1 MSGTSVRRPF
11 STSVRSLLFAAGAA
25 SVALIAP
32 GVMAQ
37 TQEAP
42 TAAMSFAERLDEA
55 ARLLDS
61 GKIVQARAMLMELTG
76 STALTDAEKT
86 RALALANNAN
96 RKFRALS
103 PVDASLQ
110 TAQYASTTG
119 ELSLAVAQANAVIES
134 KEATNGQVSIAREV
148 LAQVQA
154 KQAEIA
160 PSIPTKLTEAL
171 ADIAGGRSASA
182 RAKVQD
188 VMRSGVALSAE
199 DQARLT
205 FAQNELVGAMDSNTA
220 MAGMMQPGVVKR
232 RTNPTPTPAPEP
244 APQPEPAPATETPAP
259 APAPAEQAQP
269 EPAPAPAPANEILEQ
284 VQPVTVAQPQS
295 SGDPIAA
302 ARQWQAQ
309 SLLAEADFAFSQNR
323 FNEAVQKYSQL
334 LNQFNDQLTPE
345 QAQQAR
351 QRMSDAQVRL
361 GSDAAQGN
369 LLENVLQSN
378 RIARQSAEAE
388 YTNDLAQAES
398 ALSRGDTQRARD
410 LAAQARVRIGSN
422 RTVFTNEEV
431 EGFSTRVDELMARID
446 SAEAENRARN
456 IQEQAD
462 VAKRTAAEQ
471 ALAQAQ
477 DKARKL
483 NESIDRVRALQIEQK
498 YEEALQVV
506 ESQILFLDPT
516 NPTGLLLRDVLSD
529 TIVWRRYNDIN
540 RASARSYAAQDLD
553 NAEAA
558 IAPGDIV
565 NYPSDWPAISSMRG
579 TPVAFA
585 EAEENRRALA
595 TLQTKR
601 IPVKFEETPLEAAI
615 GFIQTVSQLNIDTD
629 WASLEDQ
636 GIDRG
641 TTVNL
646 NLTNVTLETVLNR
659 ITEKVSPPG
668 DSQGG
673 AGWTITDGV
682 INVASKQVINR
693 QRTLAIYD
701 IRDLIVE
708 VPDYP
713 DAPELDL
720 QQALQ
725 ASQQGGGGGGQSP
738 FQQEGDEDPE
748 RRTLAERTQEIIDI
762 ITTNVDTDGW
772 RENGG
777 DTGYIQ
783 QLSGLLIITNTPA
796 NHRSIHGLLSK
807 LREYRALQ
815 INVETRFL
823 LVSQDFFEQIGV
835 DLDVYLNANSNVVR
849 QARGTRPTTRAS
861 DFFDPVSG
869 RYRDTFPQAGATG
882 ANTNRTPLGDPWSPI
897 GVGQNSLGLSESL
910 IGTDFAQD
918 VFQTAPALGIAGQFL
933 DDIQV
938 DFMIKATQADRR
950 TVSLT
955 APRLTFTNGQ
965 ISNIYVITQV
975 SFVSDL
981 EPVTSESAAAFDP
994 TPATVAEGVVMEVD
1008 GTVAADRKYVTMNI
1022 IAGVTR
1028 VDSISQLPVTAIA
1041 GGQLVNSASAQSFI
1055 QLPQVTVTRVA
1066 TTVTVPDQGT
1076 ILLGGQRLT
1085 TEQEVESGVPV
1096 LSKIP
1101 VLNRLFT
1108 NRVMTRE
1115 ENTLLILLKP
1125 TILIQ
1130 SEKEE
1135 QNFPG
1140 LSDSLS
1146 LSTR

>member
-1 MSGTSVRRPF
+1 
-11 STSVRSLLFAAGAA
+11 
-25 SVALIAP
+25 
-32 GVMAQ
+32 
-37 TQEAP
+37 
-42 TAAMSFAERLDEA
+42 
-55 ARLLDS
+55 
-61 GKIVQARAMLMELTG
+61 
-76 STALTDAEKT
+76 
-86 RALALANNAN
+86 
-96 RKFRALS
+96 
-103 PVDASLQ
+103 
-110 TAQYASTTG
+110 
-119 ELSLAVAQANAVIES
+119 
-134 KEATNGQVSIAREV
+134 
-148 LAQVQA
+148 
-154 KQAEIA
+154 
-160 PSIPTKLTEAL
+160 
-171 ADIAGGRSASA
+171 
-182 RAKVQD
+182 
-188 VMRSGVALSAE
+188 
-199 DQARLT
+199 
-205 FAQNELVGAMDSNTA
+205 
-220 MAGMMQPGVVKR
+220 
-232 RTNPTPTPAPEP
+232 
-244 APQPEPAPATETPAP
+244 
-259 APAPAEQAQP
+259 
-269 EPAPAPAPANEILEQ
+269 
-284 VQPVTVAQPQS
+284 
-295 SGDPIAA
+295 
-302 ARQWQAQ
+302 
-309 SLLAEADFAFSQNR
+309 
-323 FNEAVQKYSQL
+323 
-334 LNQFNDQLTPE
+334 
-345 QAQQAR
+345 
-351 QRMSDAQVRL
+351 
-361 GSDAAQGN
+361 
-369 LLENVLQSN
+369 
-378 RIARQSAEAE
+378 
-388 YTNDLAQAES
+388 
-398 ALSRGDTQRARD
+398 
-410 LAAQARVRIGSN
+410 
-422 RTVFTNEEV
+422 
-431 EGFSTRVDELMARID
+431 
-446 SAEAENRARN
+446 
-456 IQEQAD
+456 
-462 VAKRTAAEQ
+462 
-471 ALAQAQ
+471 
-477 DKARKL
+477 
-483 NESIDRVRALQIEQK
+483 
-498 YEEALQVV
+498 
-506 ESQILFLDPT
+506 
-516 NPTGLLLRDVLSD
+516 
-529 TIVWRRYNDIN
+529 
-540 RASARSYAAQDLD
+540 
-553 NAEAA
+553 
-558 IAPGDIV
+558 
-565 NYPSDWPAISSMRG
+565 
-579 TPVAFA
+579 
-585 EAEENRRALA
+585 
-595 TLQTKR
+595 
-601 IPVKFEETPLEAAI
+601 
-615 GFIQTVSQLNIDTD
+615 
-629 WASLEDQ
+629 
-636 GIDRG
+636 
-641 TTVNL
+641 
-646 NLTNVTLETVLNR
+646 
-659 ITEKVSPPG
+659 VSPPG

-682 INVASKQVINR
+682 INIASKQVINR

-762 ITTNVDTDGW
+762 LTTNVDTDGW

-1028 VDSISQLPVTAIA
+1028 VDAISQLPVTAIA

-1135 QNFPG
+1135 ENFPG
-1140 LSDSLS
+1140 LSESLS

>member
-25 SVALIAP
+25 SVALMSP
-32 GVMAQ
+32 GLMAQ

-42 TAAMSFAERLDEA
+42 TAALSIAERLDEA

-61 GKIVQARAMLMELTG
+61 GKIVQARAMLVEMTG

-103 PVDASLQ
+103 PVEASLQ
-110 TAQYASTTG
+110 TAAYASGTG
-119 ELSLAVAQANAVIES
+119 ELSLAIAQANAVIES
-134 KEATNGQVSIAREV
+134 ADATNAQVREAREV
-148 LAQVQA
+148 LTQVQA
-154 KQAEIA
+154 KQADLA
-160 PSIPTKLTEAL
+160 PGIPGKLTEAL
-171 ADIAGGRSASA
+171 ADIAGGRSALA

-188 VMRSGVALSAE
+188 VVRSGVTLSAE

-205 FAQNELVGAMDSNTA
+205 FAQNELVGAMDHNTA

-232 RTNPTPTPAPEP
+232 RTNPTPQPAPSEP
-244 APQPEPAPATETPAP
+244 APQPAPQPAPATETP

-269 EPAPAPAPANEILEQ
+269 EPAPAPAADILEQ

-345 QAQQAR
+345 QTQQAR

-361 GSDAAQGN
+361 GNDAAQGN

-422 RTVFTNEEV
+422 RAVFTNEEV
-431 EGFSTRVDELMARID
+431 EGYSTRVDELMARID
-446 SAEAENRARN
+446 AEDAKLRARS

-462 VAKRTAAEQ
+462 IARSTAAEQ
-471 ALAQAQ
+471 AAAQAQ

-506 ESQILFLDPT
+506 QSQILFLDPT
-516 NPTGLLLRDVLSD
+516 NPTGLLLADVLAD

-540 RASARSYAAQDLD
+540 RAAARGYGNEDLNNADAAVP
-553 NAEAA
+553 
-558 IAPGDIV
+558 PGDIV
-565 NYPSDWPAISSMRG
+565 NYPSDWPAISATRG

-738 FQQEGDEDPE
+738 FQEEGETDVE

-783 QLSGLLIITNTPA
+783 QLAGLLIITNTPA

-861 DFFDPVSG
+861 DFFDPVTG
-869 RYRDTFPQAGATG
+869 RYRDTFPQAGSTG
-882 ANTNRTPLGDPWSPI
+882 ANLTRTPLGDPWSPVS
-897 GVGQNSLGLSESL
+897 VGQNSLGLSESL

-1028 VDSISQLPVTAIA
+1028 VDAISQLPVTAIA
-1041 GGQLVNSASAQSFI
+1041 GGQLVNSAAAQSFI

-1140 LSDSLS
+1140 LSESLS

>member
-1 MSGTSVRRPF
+1 
-11 STSVRSLLFAAGAA
+11 
-25 SVALIAP
+25 
-32 GVMAQ
+32 
-37 TQEAP
+37 
-42 TAAMSFAERLDEA
+42 
-55 ARLLDS
+55 
-61 GKIVQARAMLMELTG
+61 
-76 STALTDAEKT
+76 
-86 RALALANNAN
+86 
-96 RKFRALS
+96 
-103 PVDASLQ
+103 
-110 TAQYASTTG
+110 
-119 ELSLAVAQANAVIES
+119 
-134 KEATNGQVSIAREV
+134 
-148 LAQVQA
+148 
-154 KQAEIA
+154 
-160 PSIPTKLTEAL
+160 
-171 ADIAGGRSASA
+171 
-182 RAKVQD
+182 
-188 VMRSGVALSAE
+188 
-199 DQARLT
+199 
-205 FAQNELVGAMDSNTA
+205 
-220 MAGMMQPGVVKR
+220 
-232 RTNPTPTPAPEP
+232 
-244 APQPEPAPATETPAP
+244 
-259 APAPAEQAQP
+259 
-269 EPAPAPAPANEILEQ
+269 
-284 VQPVTVAQPQS
+284 
-295 SGDPIAA
+295 
-302 ARQWQAQ
+302 
-309 SLLAEADFAFSQNR
+309 
-323 FNEAVQKYSQL
+323 
-334 LNQFNDQLTPE
+334 
-345 QAQQAR
+345 
-351 QRMSDAQVRL
+351 
-361 GSDAAQGN
+361 
-369 LLENVLQSN
+369 
-378 RIARQSAEAE
+378 
-388 YTNDLAQAES
+388 
-398 ALSRGDTQRARD
+398 
-410 LAAQARVRIGSN
+410 
-422 RTVFTNEEV
+422 
-431 EGFSTRVDELMARID
+431 MARID
-446 SAEAENRARN
+446 STEAENRSRN

-471 ALAQAQ
+471 AQAQAQ

-483 NESIDRVRALQIEQK
+483 NESIDRVRSLQIEQK

-540 RASARSYAAQDLD
+540 RAAARSYGNQDLD

-565 NYPSDWPAISSMRG
+565 NYPSDWPAISATRG

-629 WASLEDQ
+629 WTSLEDQ

-682 INVASKQVINR
+682 INIASKQVINR

-762 ITTNVDTDGW
+762 LTTNVDTDGW

-1028 VDSISQLPVTAIA
+1028 VDAISQLPVTAIA

-1135 QNFPG
+1135 ENFPG
-1140 LSDSLS
+1140 LSESLS